1 MENAKFNLNI
11 SEPSNMFT
19 SLAADSTGGDVT
31 SASDPP
37 AYPIYN
43 PYQTSCGHVFCYHC
57 VAERLIRNE
66 DGAED
71 EVGWECL
78 RCGEKVQEAH
88 RFIAEITEGE
98 KSESDYEF
106 GSDLVIDTDLSGSM
120 DSYSESGLS
129 E

>member
-19 SLAADSTGGDVT
+19 SLAADPTGGDVT

-37 AYPIYN
+37 TYPIYN
-43 PYQTSCGHVFCYHC
+43 PYQTSCGHIFCYHC
-57 VAERLIRNE
+57 IAERLIRN
-66 DGAED
+66 AED
-71 EVGWECL
+71 AEADWECL
-78 RCGEKVQEAH
+78 KCGGKVQEAH
-88 RFIAEITEGE
+88 RFSAEITESE
-98 KSESDYEF
+98 KSESDYES

-120 DSYSESGLS
+120 DSYSESGFS

>member
-19 SLAADSTGGDVT
+19 SLAADSTSGDVT

-43 PYQTSCGHVFCYHC
+43 PYQTSCGHIFCYHC
-57 VAERLIRNE
+57 VAERIIRNA
-66 DGAED
+66 DDAED
-71 EVGWECL
+71 EAGWECL

-88 RFIAEITEGE
+88 RFTAESE
-98 KSESDYEF
+98 KNESDYEF
-106 GSDLVIDTDLSGSM
+106 GSDIVVGTDLSGST
-120 DSYSESGLS
+120 DSYSESRLS